1 MLRKLLLLCALAL
14 PLGPVLGE
22 PLREFHPGPAA
33 LDEFLGKGQ
42 WVIVKIWVS
51 DCHVCNQE
59 AHQYVDFHE
68 FHKDTDAVMLGISL
82 DGQDRA
88 AALGFIEKHE
98 IPYPS
103 LITDYATGMGW
114 YTSVTGRQW
123 VGTPTFLV
131 YDPEGTLRAQQ
142 AGAVP
147 TELIEQFIAS
157 NSTTN

>member
-1 MLRKLLLLCALAL
+1 
-14 PLGPVLGE
+14 
-22 PLREFHPGPAA
+22 
-33 LDEFLGKGQ
+33 
-42 WVIVKIWVS
+42 
-51 DCHVCNQE
+51 
-59 AHQYVDFHE
+59 
-68 FHKDTDAVMLGISL
+68 
-82 DGQDRA
+82 
-88 AALGFIEKHE
+88 
-98 IPYPS
+98 
-103 LITDYATGMGW
+103 MGW